1 MNYKLKKIL
10 VFTLPSL
17 LVALPR
23 ISSAEIKP
31 IMDRVPPACK
41 DSGTCSL
48 NDIVQMV
55 VNLSDIIIGVIGSIV
70 LLFFVYGGVVML
82 TSAGNKERVTQ
93 GRRIILGAL
102 TGLAIIFFSY
112 AIISYIATTLG
123 VVETDIFKTK

>member
-1 MNYKLKKIL
+1 
-10 VFTLPSL
+10 
-17 LVALPR
+17 
-23 ISSAEIKP
+23 
-31 IMDRVPPACK
+31 
-41 DSGTCSL
+41 
-48 NDIVQMV
+48 MV